1 MMHLLLRILV
11 GALAIAIAAY
21 LVPYVTV
28 DGYRT
33 AIVVAVVLAI
43 VNAILGRVLRFFS
56 FPLNVLTL
64 GLVSFV
70 ISILMIMLV
79 DKLVV
84 GFETG
89 GFLSTAVFALILSLV
104 NMVFGVDN
112 GK

>member
-1 MMHLLLRILV
+1 MVHLLLRILV

-28 DGYRT
+28 DSYRT

-43 VNAILGRVLRFFS
+43 VNGLLWRVLHFFA
-56 FPLNVLTL
+56 FPLNMLTL
-64 GLVSFV
+64 WLVSFV
-70 ISILMIMLV
+70 ISVLMIMLV
-79 DKLVV
+79 DKMVS